1 MIDKLYPPI
10 RRKTMPEGLM
20 RNPYPH
26 PAMHCPCSCLA
37 MRQKNFNFVAD
48 IATAPTLQCRMN
60 GFMTCRKMDTAS
72 GIISPQEAH
81 SSERFSDFTPIPC
94 KGFNILCKAKRYG
107 RWWVLKGLKEQYR
120 QDENYKNLL
129 HKEFDILISLQH
141 PYIVSAYSMEEIP
154 EMGTCIVMEW
164 IDGIT
169 LEHWSGKKTEGEDI
183 FLQLLDAV
191 HYIHAKQIVHRD
203 LKPSNIMI
211 THNGN
216 HVKLIDFGLSDTD
229 DFAILK
235 QPAGTPGYIS
245 PEQIV
250 SQQADIRNDIFSIGC
265 ILEKI
270 LPGKPYTA
278 IIKRCKAPIAQRYAN
293 VDELKAD
300 FMARRNSHQSVI
312 KRIAIAALVCIIL
325 LGFISYPLLHQQ
337 EKSIS
342 ITPAHHEAKKDTVIR
357 QQTKKPAPLSN
368 GRKSLQPTATEP
380 SSASHLQSAEL
391 ISKGKKTIDKMWKE
405 SGIDTI
411 QSVEKK
417 SEAFKQFVDKSTKF
431 ITTTYPQTFSKDMA
445 GKADI
450 IYELLS
456 YNAERYTRP
465 TLSSF
470 QSSK

>member
-1 MIDKLYPPI
+1 
-10 RRKTMPEGLM
+10 
-20 RNPYPH
+20 
-26 PAMHCPCSCLA
+26 
-37 MRQKNFNFVAD
+37 
-48 IATAPTLQCRMN
+48 
-60 GFMTCRKMDTAS
+60 MDSYS
-72 GIISPQEAH
+72 GIIIEESRR
-81 SSERFSDFTPIPC
+81 SEQFSDFTPIPC
-94 KGFNILCKAKRYG
+94 KGFNLLCKAKRYG
-107 RWWVLKGLKEQYR
+107 RWWVLKGLKKPYR
-120 QDENYKNLL
+120 QDGNYKNLL

-141 PYIVSAYSMEEIP
+141 PNIVSAYSMEEIP

-169 LEHWSGKKTEGEDI
+169 LEHWSGKKTEGEGI

-203 LKPSNIMI
+203 LKPSNIII

-300 FMARRNSHQSVI
+300 FMARRNSHPSGI

-325 LGFISYPLLHQQ
+325 LGFISYPLLNQQ

-357 QQTKKPAPLSN
+357 QQADDAAPLSESN
-368 GRKSLQPTATEP
+368 HSQQPAAAEP
-380 SSASHLQSAEL
+380 SSASHLQSSEL
-391 ISKGKKTIDKMWKE
+391 ISKGQKAIDKMWKD

-411 QSVEKK
+411 RSIERK
-417 SEAFKQFVDKSTKF
+417 SEAFYRFIDKSNDF
-431 ITTTYPQTFSKDMA
+431 ITTTYPQTFSKDIA
-445 GKADI
+445 GSKKTNI
-450 IYELLS
+450 IYELSS
-456 YNAERYTRP
+456 YTSERYVKP
-465 TLSSF
+465 TLSRF

>member
-1 MIDKLYPPI
+1 MQSSYQPNLH
-10 RRKTMPEGLM
+10 
-20 RNPYPH
+20 N
-26 PAMHCPCSCLA
+26 
-37 MRQKNFNFVAD
+37 
-48 IATAPTLQCRMN
+48 
-60 GFMTCRKMDTAS
+60 MDSYS
-72 GIISPQEAH
+72 GIVIEESRR
-81 SSERFSDFTPIPC
+81 SEQFSDFTPIPC
-94 KGFNILCKAKRYG
+94 KGFNLLCKAKRYG

-141 PYIVSAYSMEEIP
+141 PNIVSAYSMEEIP

-169 LEHWSGKKTEGEDI
+169 LEHWSGRKPEGEGI

-235 QPAGTPGYIS
+235 QPAGTQGYIS

-278 IIKRCKAPIAQRYAN
+278 IIKRCKVPIAQRYAN

-300 FMARRNSHQSVI
+300 FMARRKSHPSGI
-312 KRIAIAALVCIIL
+312 KRIAIVVLVCIIL

-337 EKSIS
+337 EKNIS

-357 QQTKKPAPLSN
+357 QQAGDAAPLSES
-368 GRKSLQPTATEP
+368 KHSQQPIAAEP
-380 SSASHLQSAEL
+380 SSVSHLQSIEL
-391 ISKGKKTIDKMWKE
+391 ISEGKKTIDKMWKE

-411 QSVEKK
+411 RSVEKK
-417 SEAFKQFVDKSTKF
+417 SEAFYRFIDKSNDF
-431 ITTTYPQTFSKDMA
+431 ITTTYPQTFSKDIV
-445 GKADI
+445 GSKKTDI
-450 IYELLS
+450 IYELSS
-456 YNAERYTRP
+456 YTSERYVKP
-465 TLSSF
+465 TLSRF
-470 QSSK
+470 QTSK

>member
-1 MIDKLYPPI
+1 
-10 RRKTMPEGLM
+10 
-20 RNPYPH
+20 
-26 PAMHCPCSCLA
+26 
-37 MRQKNFNFVAD
+37 
-48 IATAPTLQCRMN
+48 
-60 GFMTCRKMDTAS
+60 MDSYS
-72 GIISPQEAH
+72 GIVIEESRR
-81 SSERFSDFTPIPC
+81 SEQFSDFTPIPC
-94 KGFNILCKAKRYG
+94 KGFNLLCKAKRYG

-141 PYIVSAYSMEEIP
+141 PNIVSAYSMEEIP

-169 LEHWSGKKTEGEDI
+169 LEHWSGRKPEGEGI

-235 QPAGTPGYIS
+235 QPAGTQGYIS

-278 IIKRCKAPIAQRYAN
+278 IIKRCKVPIAQRYAN

-300 FMARRNSHQSVI
+300 FMAHRNSHPSGI
-312 KRIAIAALVCIIL
+312 KRIAIVVLVCIIL

-337 EKSIS
+337 EKNIS

-357 QQTKKPAPLSN
+357 QQAGDAAPLSES
-368 GRKSLQPTATEP
+368 KHSQQPIAAEP
-380 SSASHLQSAEL
+380 SSASHLQSIEL
-391 ISKGKKTIDKMWKE
+391 ISEGKKTIDKMWKE

-411 QSVEKK
+411 RSVEKK
-417 SEAFKQFVDKSTKF
+417 SEVFYRFIDKSNDF
-431 ITTTYPQTFSKDMA
+431 ITTTYPQTFSKDIV
-445 GKADI
+445 GSKKTDI
-450 IYELLS
+450 IYELSS
-456 YNAERYTRP
+456 YTSERYVKP
-465 TLSSF
+465 TLSRF
-470 QSSK
+470 QTSK

>member
-1 MIDKLYPPI
+1 
-10 RRKTMPEGLM
+10 
-20 RNPYPH
+20 
-26 PAMHCPCSCLA
+26 
-37 MRQKNFNFVAD
+37 
-48 IATAPTLQCRMN
+48 
-60 GFMTCRKMDTAS
+60 MDSYS
-72 GIISPQEAH
+72 GIIIEESRR
-81 SSERFSDFTPIPC
+81 SEQFSDFTPLPC

-154 EMGTCIVMEW
+154 EMGIVMEW

-169 LEHWSGKKTEGEDI
+169 LEHWSGSKTEGEAI

-216 HVKLIDFGLSDTD
+216 HVKVIDFGLSDTD

-250 SQQADIRNDIFSIGC
+250 SQQADIRNDVFSRGC

-293 VDELKAD
+293 VDELRAD
-300 FMARRNSHQSVI
+300 FMARRNSHPSGI
-312 KRIAIAALVCIIL
+312 KRIAIAALACIIL
-325 LGFISYPLLHQQ
+325 FGFISYPLLHQQ
-337 EKSIS
+337 KKSIS
-342 ITPAHHEAKKDTVIR
+342 IPPAHHEAKKDTVIR
-357 QQTKKPAPLSN
+357 QQAGEAAPLSES
-368 GRKSLQPTATEP
+368 KHSQQPAAAEP
-380 SSASHLQSAEL
+380 FSASHLQSAEL
-391 ISKGKKTIDKMWKE
+391 ISEGKKTIDKIWKE

-411 QSVEKK
+411 QSVVKK
-417 SEAFKQFVDKSTKF
+417 SEAFNQFVDKSNEF
-431 ITTTYPQTFSKDMA
+431 ITTTYPQTFSRDIASSK
-445 GKADI
+445 KTDI
-450 IYELLS
+450 IYELSS
-456 YNAERYTRP
+456 YTTERYVKP
-465 TLSSF
+465 TLSGF
-470 QSSK
+470 QSSR

>member
-1 MIDKLYPPI
+1 
-10 RRKTMPEGLM
+10 
-20 RNPYPH
+20 
-26 PAMHCPCSCLA
+26 
-37 MRQKNFNFVAD
+37 
-48 IATAPTLQCRMN
+48 
-60 GFMTCRKMDTAS
+60 MDSYS
-72 GIISPQEAH
+72 GIIIEESRR
-81 SSERFSDFTPIPC
+81 SEQFSDFTPIPC
-94 KGFNILCKAKRYG
+94 KGFNLLCKAKRYG
-107 RWWVLKGLKEQYR
+107 RWWVLKGLKKPYR
-120 QDENYKNLL
+120 QDGNYKNLL
-129 HKEFDILISLQH
+129 HKEFDILISLLH
-141 PYIVSAYSMEEIP
+141 PNIVSAYSMEDIP

-164 IDGIT
+164 LDGIT
-169 LEHWSGKKTEGEDI
+169 LEHWSGRKTEGEAI

-235 QPAGTPGYIS
+235 QPAGTQGYIS

-300 FMARRNSHQSVI
+300 FMAHRNRHLSGI
-312 KRIAIAALVCIIL
+312 KRIAIAALACIIL

-342 ITPAHHEAKKDTVIR
+342 TTPEHTETKKDTVNR
-357 QQTKKPAPLSN
+357 QQAGDAAPLSES
-368 GRKSLQPTATEP
+368 KHSQQPAAAEP

-391 ISKGKKTIDKMWKE
+391 LSKGKKAIDKMWKD

-411 QSVEKK
+411 RSIERK
-417 SEAFKQFVDKSTKF
+417 SEAFYRFIDKSNDF
-431 ITTTYPQTFSKDMA
+431 ITTTYPQTFSRDIA
-445 GKADI
+445 GSKKTDI
-450 IYELLS
+450 IYELSS
-456 YNAERYTRP
+456 YTTERYVKP
-465 TLSSF
+465 TLSRF

>member
-20 RNPYPH
+20 RNRYPH
-26 PAMHCPCSCLA
+26 PAMHFPCSCLA

-72 GIISPQEAH
+72 GIISSQEAH

-169 LEHWSGKKTEGEDI
+169 LEHWSGRKTEGEDI

-203 LKPSNIMI
+203 LKPSNIII

-245 PEQIV
+245 PEQII
-250 SQQADIRNDIFSIGC
+250 SRQADIRNDIFSIGC

-270 LPGKPYTA
+270 LSGKPYTA

-312 KRIAIAALVCIIL
+312 MRIAIAALVCIIL
-325 LGFISYPLLHQQ
+325 LGFISYP
-337 EKSIS
+337 
-342 ITPAHHEAKKDTVIR
+342 V
-357 QQTKKPAPLSN
+357 LS
-368 GRKSLQPTATEP
+368 
-380 SSASHLQSAEL
+380 
-391 ISKGKKTIDKMWKE
+391 
-405 SGIDTI
+405 
-411 QSVEKK
+411 
-417 SEAFKQFVDKSTKF
+417 
-431 ITTTYPQTFSKDMA
+431 
-445 GKADI
+445 
-450 IYELLS
+450 
-456 YNAERYTRP
+456 
-465 TLSSF
+465 
-470 QSSK
+470 

>member
-1 MIDKLYPPI
+1 MQPSYQPNLH
-10 RRKTMPEGLM
+10 
-20 RNPYPH
+20 N
-26 PAMHCPCSCLA
+26 
-37 MRQKNFNFVAD
+37 
-48 IATAPTLQCRMN
+48 
-60 GFMTCRKMDTAS
+60 MDSYS
-72 GIISPQEAH
+72 GIIIEESRR
-81 SSERFSDFTPIPC
+81 SEQFSDFTPIPC
-94 KGFNILCKAKRYG
+94 KGFNLLCKAKRYG
-107 RWWVLKGLKEQYR
+107 RWWMLKGLKEPYR

-141 PYIVSAYSMEEIP
+141 PNIVSAYSMEEIP

-169 LEHWSGKKTEGEDI
+169 LEHWSGKKTEGEGI

-203 LKPSNIMI
+203 LKPSNIII

-245 PEQIV
+245 PEQII
-250 SQQADIRNDIFSIGC
+250 SRQADIRNDIFSIGC

-300 FMARRNSHQSVI
+300 FMAHRNSHLSGI
-312 KRIAIAALVCIIL
+312 KRIGIAVLTCIIL
-325 LGFISYPLLHQQ
+325 FGFISYPLLYQQ

-357 QQTKKPAPLSN
+357 QQAGDATPLSES
-368 GRKSLQPTATEP
+368 KHSQQPAAEP
-380 SSASHLQSAEL
+380 SSASHLQSAKL
-391 ISKGKKTIDKMWKE
+391 VSKGKKAIDKMWKE

-411 QSVEKK
+411 QSVVKK
-417 SEAFKQFVDKSTKF
+417 SEAFYQFVDKSNEF
-431 ITTTYPQTFSKDMA
+431 ITTTYPQTFSKDIA
-445 GKADI
+445 GKKTDI
-450 IYELLS
+450 IYELSS
-456 YNAERYTRP
+456 YTAERYVKP

>member
-1 MIDKLYPPI
+1 MQPSYQPNLH
-10 RRKTMPEGLM
+10 
-20 RNPYPH
+20 N
-26 PAMHCPCSCLA
+26 
-37 MRQKNFNFVAD
+37 
-48 IATAPTLQCRMN
+48 
-60 GFMTCRKMDTAS
+60 MDSYS
-72 GIISPQEAH
+72 GIIIEESRR
-81 SSERFSDFTPIPC
+81 SEQFSDFTPIPC
-94 KGFNILCKAKRYG
+94 KGFNLLCKAKRYG
-107 RWWVLKGLKEQYR
+107 RWWVLKGLKEPYR

-141 PYIVSAYSMEEIP
+141 PNIVSAYSMEEIP

-169 LEHWSGKKTEGEDI
+169 LEHWSGKKTEGEGI

-203 LKPSNIMI
+203 LKPSNIII

-245 PEQIV
+245 PEQII
-250 SQQADIRNDIFSIGC
+250 SRQADIRNDIFSIGC

-278 IIKRCKAPIAQRYAN
+278 IIKRCKAPITQRYAN

-300 FMARRNSHQSVI
+300 FMAHRNSHLSGI
-312 KRIAIAALVCIIL
+312 KRIGIAVLTCIIL
-325 LGFISYPLLHQQ
+325 FGFISYPLLYQQ

-357 QQTKKPAPLSN
+357 QQAGDATPLSES
-368 GRKSLQPTATEP
+368 KHSQQPAAEP

-391 ISKGKKTIDKMWKE
+391 ISKGKKAIDKMWKE

-411 QSVEKK
+411 QSVVKK
-417 SEAFKQFVDKSTKF
+417 SEAFYQFVDKSNEF
-431 ITTTYPQTFSKDMA
+431 ITTTYPQTFSKDID
-445 GKADI
+445 GKKTDI
-450 IYELLS
+450 IYELSS
-456 YNAERYTRP
+456 YTAERYVKP

>member
-1 MIDKLYPPI
+1 
-10 RRKTMPEGLM
+10 
-20 RNPYPH
+20 
-26 PAMHCPCSCLA
+26 
-37 MRQKNFNFVAD
+37 
-48 IATAPTLQCRMN
+48 
-60 GFMTCRKMDTAS
+60 MDSYS
-72 GIISPQEAH
+72 GIIIEESRR
-81 SSERFSDFTPIPC
+81 SEQFSDFTPIPC

-107 RWWVLKGLKEQYR
+107 RWWVFKGLKEPYR

-141 PYIVSAYSMEEIP
+141 PNIVSAYSMEDIP

-169 LEHWSGKKTEGEDI
+169 LEHWSGKKTEGEGI

-270 LPGKPYTA
+270 LPGKPYTT

-293 VDELKAD
+293 VDEIKAD
-300 FMARRNSHQSVI
+300 FMARRNSHQSGI
-312 KRIAIAALVCIIL
+312 KRIAIAVLTSIIL

-342 ITPAHHEAKKDTVIR
+342 TTPKHTETKKDTVIR
-357 QQTKKPAPLSN
+357 QQAGDAAPLSESN
-368 GRKSLQPTATEP
+368 HSQQPAAAEP
-380 SSASHLQSAEL
+380 SSASQSQTAEL
-391 ISKGKKTIDKMWKE
+391 ISKGQKAIDKMWKD

-411 QSVEKK
+411 RSIERK
-417 SEAFKQFVDKSTKF
+417 SEAFYRFIDKSNDF
-431 ITTTYPQTFSKDMA
+431 ITTTYPQTFSKDIA
-445 GKADI
+445 GSKKTDI
-450 IYELLS
+450 IYELSS
-456 YNAERYTRP
+456 YTSERYVKP
-465 TLSSF
+465 TLSRF

>member
-1 MIDKLYPPI
+1 
-10 RRKTMPEGLM
+10 
-20 RNPYPH
+20 
-26 PAMHCPCSCLA
+26 
-37 MRQKNFNFVAD
+37 
-48 IATAPTLQCRMN
+48 
-60 GFMTCRKMDTAS
+60 MDSYS
-72 GIISPQEAH
+72 GIVIEESRR
-81 SSERFSDFTPIPC
+81 SEQFSDFTPIPC

-141 PYIVSAYSMEEIP
+141 PNIVSAYSMEEIP

-169 LEHWSGKKTEGEDI
+169 LEHWNGKKIEREGI

-235 QPAGTPGYIS
+235 QPAGTSGYIS
-245 PEQIV
+245 PEQSI
-250 SQQADIRNDIFSIGC
+250 SRKADIRNDIFSIGC

-300 FMARRNSHQSVI
+300 FMAHRNSHPSGI
-312 KRIAIAALVCIIL
+312 KRIAIAALACIIL
-325 LGFISYPLLHQQ
+325 LVFISYPLQQQ

-342 ITPAHHEAKKDTVIR
+342 ITPTHHEAKKDTVIR
-357 QQTKKPAPLSN
+357 QQAGNAAPLSES
-368 GRKSLQPTATEP
+368 KHSQQPAVAEP

-411 QSVEKK
+411 LSVEKK
-417 SEAFKQFVDKSTKF
+417 SEAFYQFIDKSNDF
-431 ITTTYPQTFSKDMA
+431 ITTTYPQTFSKDIA
-445 GKADI
+445 GSKKTDI
-450 IYELLS
+450 IYELSS
-456 YNAERYTRP
+456 YTAERYVKP

>member
-1 MIDKLYPPI
+1 
-10 RRKTMPEGLM
+10 
-20 RNPYPH
+20 
-26 PAMHCPCSCLA
+26 
-37 MRQKNFNFVAD
+37 
-48 IATAPTLQCRMN
+48 
-60 GFMTCRKMDTAS
+60 MDSYS
-72 GIISPQEAH
+72 GIIIEESRR
-81 SSERFSDFTPIPC
+81 SEQFSDFTLIPC
-94 KGFNILCKAKRYG
+94 KGFNLLCKAKRYG
-107 RWWVLKGLKEQYR
+107 RWWVLKGLKEPYR

-141 PYIVSAYSMEEIP
+141 PNIVSAYSMEEIP

-169 LEHWSGKKTEGEDI
+169 LEHWNGRKTEGEAI

-235 QPAGTPGYIS
+235 QPAGTQGYIS

-270 LPGKPYTA
+270 LPSKPYTA
-278 IIKRCKAPIAQRYAN
+278 IIKRCKAPITQRYAN

-300 FMARRNSHQSVI
+300 FMASRNRHLSGI
-312 KRIAIAALVCIIL
+312 KRIGIAALVCIIL
-325 LGFISYPLLHQQ
+325 FGFISYPLLHQQ
-337 EKSIS
+337 EKSIN

-357 QQTKKPAPLSN
+357 QQAGEATPLSES
-368 GRKSLQPTATEP
+368 KHSQQPAADEP
-380 SSASHLQSAEL
+380 SSASQTQTAEL
-391 ISKGKKTIDKMWKE
+391 ISKGQKAIDKMWKE

-411 QSVEKK
+411 RSVEKK
-417 SEAFKQFVDKSTKF
+417 SEAFYRFIDKSNDF
-431 ITTTYPQTFSKDMA
+431 ITTTYLQTFSRDIA
-445 GKADI
+445 GSKKTDI
-450 IYELLS
+450 IYELSS
-456 YNAERYTRP
+456 YTTERYVKP
-465 TLSSF
+465 TLSRF

>member
-1 MIDKLYPPI
+1 
-10 RRKTMPEGLM
+10 
-20 RNPYPH
+20 
-26 PAMHCPCSCLA
+26 
-37 MRQKNFNFVAD
+37 
-48 IATAPTLQCRMN
+48 
-60 GFMTCRKMDTAS
+60 MDSYS
-72 GIISPQEAH
+72 GIVIEESRR
-81 SSERFSDFTPIPC
+81 SEQFSDFTPIPC

-169 LEHWSGKKTEGEDI
+169 LEHWSGRKIEGEGI

-203 LKPSNIMI
+203 LKLSNIMI
-211 THNGN
+211 THNGS

-245 PEQIV
+245 PEQII
-250 SQQADIRNDIFSIGC
+250 SRQADIRNDIFSIGC

-270 LPGKPYTA
+270 LPGKAYTA
-278 IIKRCKAPIAQRYAN
+278 IINRCKAPIAQRYAN
-293 VDELKAD
+293 VDEIKAD
-300 FMARRNSHQSVI
+300 FMARRNSHPSGI
-312 KRIAIAALVCIIL
+312 KRIAIAALACIIL
-325 LGFISYPLLHQQ
+325 FGFISYPLLHQQ
-337 EKSIS
+337 KKSIS
-342 ITPAHHEAKKDTVIR
+342 IPPAHHEAKKDTVIR
-357 QQTKKPAPLSN
+357 QQAGEAAPLSES
-368 GRKSLQPTATEP
+368 KYSQQPAATEP

-391 ISKGKKTIDKMWKE
+391 ISEGKKTIDKMWKE

-411 QSVEKK
+411 RSVEKK
-417 SEAFKQFVDKSTKF
+417 SEAFYQFVDKSNEF
-431 ITTTYPQTFSKDMA
+431 ITTTYPQTFSRDIASSK
-445 GKADI
+445 KTDI
-450 IYELLS
+450 IYELSS
-456 YNAERYTRP
+456 YTTERYVKP
-465 TLSSF
+465 TLSGF

>member
-1 MIDKLYPPI
+1 MQSSYQPNLH
-10 RRKTMPEGLM
+10 
-20 RNPYPH
+20 N
-26 PAMHCPCSCLA
+26 
-37 MRQKNFNFVAD
+37 
-48 IATAPTLQCRMN
+48 
-60 GFMTCRKMDTAS
+60 MDSYS
-72 GIISPQEAH
+72 GIVIEESRR
-81 SSERFSDFTPIPC
+81 SEQFSDFTPIPC
-94 KGFNILCKAKRYG
+94 KGFNLLCKAKRYG

-141 PYIVSAYSMEEIP
+141 PNIVSAYSMEEIP

-169 LEHWSGKKTEGEDI
+169 LEHWSGRKPEGEGI

-235 QPAGTPGYIS
+235 QPAGTQGYIS

-278 IIKRCKAPIAQRYAN
+278 IIKRCKVPIAQRYAN

-300 FMARRNSHQSVI
+300 FMARRNSHPSGI
-312 KRIAIAALVCIIL
+312 KRIAIVVLACIIL

-337 EKSIS
+337 EKNIS

-357 QQTKKPAPLSN
+357 QQAGDAAPLSES
-368 GRKSLQPTATEP
+368 KHSQQPIAAEP
-380 SSASHLQSAEL
+380 SSASHLQSIEL
-391 ISKGKKTIDKMWKE
+391 ISEGKKTIDKMWKE
-405 SGIDTI
+405 SSIDTI
-411 QSVEKK
+411 RSVEKK
-417 SEAFKQFVDKSTKF
+417 SEAFYRFIDKSNDF
-431 ITTTYPQTFSKDMA
+431 ITTTYPQTFSKDIV
-445 GKADI
+445 GSKKTDI
-450 IYELLS
+450 IYELSS
-456 YNAERYTRP
+456 YTSERYVKP
-465 TLSSF
+465 TLSRF
-470 QSSK
+470 QTSK

>member
-1 MIDKLYPPI
+1 MPTRNMANRNDGHRHA
-10 RRKTMPEGLM
+10 RRM
-20 RNPYPH
+20 RF
-26 PAMHCPCSCLA
+26 PCSCLA
-37 MRQKNFNFVAD
+37 MRQKNINFVAD

-72 GIISPQEAH
+72 GIISSQEAH

-169 LEHWSGKKTEGEDI
+169 LEHWSGRKPEGEGI

-203 LKPSNIMI
+203 LKPSNIII

-216 HVKLIDFGLSDTD
+216 YVKLIDFGLSDTD

-245 PEQIV
+245 PEQAA
-250 SQQADIRNDIFSIGC
+250 SRQADIRNDIFSIGC

-325 LGFISYPLLHQQ
+325 LGFISYPLLYQQ

-357 QQTKKPAPLSN
+357 QQAKKPAPLSN
-368 GRKSLQPTATEP
+368 GRESLQPTATEP

-411 QSVEKK
+411 QSVVKK
-417 SEAFKQFVDKSTKF
+417 SEAFNQFVEKSNEF
-431 ITTTYPQTFSKDMA
+431 ITTTYPQTFSKDID

-450 IYELLS
+450 IYELSS
-456 YNAERYTRP
+456 YTAERYVKP

>member
-1 MIDKLYPPI
+1 
-10 RRKTMPEGLM
+10 
-20 RNPYPH
+20 
-26 PAMHCPCSCLA
+26 
-37 MRQKNFNFVAD
+37 
-48 IATAPTLQCRMN
+48 
-60 GFMTCRKMDTAS
+60 MDSYS
-72 GIISPQEAH
+72 GIIIEESRR
-81 SSERFSDFTPIPC
+81 SEQFSDFTPIPC

-107 RWWVLKGLKEQYR
+107 RWWVLKGLKEPYH

-141 PYIVSAYSMEEIP
+141 PNIVSAYSMEDIP

-169 LEHWSGKKTEGEDI
+169 LEHWSGKKTEGEGI

-203 LKPSNIMI
+203 FKPSNIMI

-270 LPGKPYTA
+270 LPGKPYTT

-293 VDELKAD
+293 VDELRVD
-300 FMARRNSHQSVI
+300 FMAHRNRHLSGI
-312 KRIAIAALVCIIL
+312 KRIAIAVLACIIL
-325 LGFISYPLLHQQ
+325 LGFICYPLLHQQ

-342 ITPAHHEAKKDTVIR
+342 TTPEHTETKKDTVIR
-357 QQTKKPAPLSN
+357 QQADDAAPLSESN
-368 GRKSLQPTATEP
+368 HSQQPAAAEP

-391 ISKGKKTIDKMWKE
+391 ISKGQKAIDKMWKD

-411 QSVEKK
+411 RSIERK
-417 SEAFKQFVDKSTKF
+417 SEAFYRFIDKSNDF
-431 ITTTYPQTFSKDMA
+431 ITTTYPQTFSKDIA
-445 GKADI
+445 GSKKADI
-450 IYELLS
+450 IYELSS
-456 YNAERYTRP
+456 YTSERYVKP
-465 TLSSF
+465 TLSRF

>member
-1 MIDKLYPPI
+1 MQSSYQPNLH
-10 RRKTMPEGLM
+10 
-20 RNPYPH
+20 N
-26 PAMHCPCSCLA
+26 
-37 MRQKNFNFVAD
+37 
-48 IATAPTLQCRMN
+48 
-60 GFMTCRKMDTAS
+60 MDSYS
-72 GIISPQEAH
+72 GIIIEESRR
-81 SSERFSDFTPIPC
+81 SEQFSDFTPIPC
-94 KGFNILCKAKRYG
+94 KGFNLLCKAKRYG

-141 PYIVSAYSMEEIP
+141 PNIVSAYSVEEIP

-169 LEHWSGKKTEGEDI
+169 LEHWSGRKPEGEGI

-235 QPAGTPGYIS
+235 QPAGTQGYIS

-278 IIKRCKAPIAQRYAN
+278 IIKRCKVPIAQRYAN

-300 FMARRNSHQSVI
+300 FMAHRNSHPSGI
-312 KRIAIAALVCIIL
+312 KRIAIVVLVCIIL

-337 EKSIS
+337 EKNIS

-357 QQTKKPAPLSN
+357 QQAGDAAPLSES
-368 GRKSLQPTATEP
+368 KHSQQPIAAEP
-380 SSASHLQSAEL
+380 SSASHLQSIEL
-391 ISKGKKTIDKMWKE
+391 ISEGKKTIDKMWKE

-411 QSVEKK
+411 RSVEKK
-417 SEAFKQFVDKSTKF
+417 SEAFYRFIDKSNDF
-431 ITTTYPQTFSKDMA
+431 ITTTYPQTFSKDIV
-445 GKADI
+445 GSKKTDI
-450 IYELLS
+450 IYELSS
-456 YNAERYTRP
+456 YTSERYVKP
-465 TLSSF
+465 TLSRF
-470 QSSK
+470 QTSK

>member
-1 MIDKLYPPI
+1 MQSSYQPNLH
-10 RRKTMPEGLM
+10 
-20 RNPYPH
+20 N
-26 PAMHCPCSCLA
+26 
-37 MRQKNFNFVAD
+37 
-48 IATAPTLQCRMN
+48 
-60 GFMTCRKMDTAS
+60 MDSYS
-72 GIISPQEAH
+72 GIVIEESRR
-81 SSERFSDFTPIPC
+81 SEQFSDFTPIPC
-94 KGFNILCKAKRYG
+94 KGFNLLCKAKRYG
-107 RWWVLKGLKEQYR
+107 RWWVLKGLKKPYH

-141 PYIVSAYSMEEIP
+141 PNIVSAYSMEEIP

-169 LEHWSGKKTEGEDI
+169 LEHWSGRKPEGEGI

-235 QPAGTPGYIS
+235 QPAGTQGYIS

-278 IIKRCKAPIAQRYAN
+278 IIKRCKVPIAQRYAN

-300 FMARRNSHQSVI
+300 FMAHRNSHPSGI
-312 KRIAIAALVCIIL
+312 KRIAIVVLVCIIL

-337 EKSIS
+337 EKNIS

-357 QQTKKPAPLSN
+357 QQAGDAAPLSES
-368 GRKSLQPTATEP
+368 KHSQQPIAAEP
-380 SSASHLQSAEL
+380 SSASHLQSIEL
-391 ISKGKKTIDKMWKE
+391 ISEGKKTIDKMWKE

-411 QSVEKK
+411 RSVEKK
-417 SEAFKQFVDKSTKF
+417 SEVFYRFIDKSNDF
-431 ITTTYPQTFSKDMA
+431 ITTTYPQTFSKDIV
-445 GKADI
+445 GSKKTDI
-450 IYELLS
+450 IYELSS
-456 YNAERYTRP
+456 YTSERYVKP
-465 TLSSF
+465 TLSRF
-470 QSSK
+470 QTSK

>member
-1 MIDKLYPPI
+1 
-10 RRKTMPEGLM
+10 
-20 RNPYPH
+20 
-26 PAMHCPCSCLA
+26 
-37 MRQKNFNFVAD
+37 
-48 IATAPTLQCRMN
+48 
-60 GFMTCRKMDTAS
+60 MDSYS
-72 GIISPQEAH
+72 GIIIEESRR
-81 SSERFSDFTPIPC
+81 SEQFSDFTPIPC

-107 RWWVLKGLKEQYR
+107 RWWVLKGLKKPYH

-141 PYIVSAYSMEEIP
+141 PNIVSAYSMEDIP

-169 LEHWSGKKTEGEDI
+169 LEHWSGKKTEGEGI

-250 SQQADIRNDIFSIGC
+250 FQQADIRNDIFSIGC

-270 LPGKPYTA
+270 LPGKPYTT

-293 VDELKAD
+293 VDELRVD
-300 FMARRNSHQSVI
+300 FMAHRNRHLSGI
-312 KRIAIAALVCIIL
+312 KRIAIAVLACIIL

-342 ITPAHHEAKKDTVIR
+342 TTPEHTETKKDTVIR
-357 QQTKKPAPLSN
+357 QQAGDAAPLSESN
-368 GRKSLQPTATEP
+368 HSQQPAAAEP

-391 ISKGKKTIDKMWKE
+391 LSKGKKAIDKMWKD

-411 QSVEKK
+411 RSIERK
-417 SEAFKQFVDKSTKF
+417 SEAFYRFIDKSNDF
-431 ITTTYPQTFSKDMA
+431 ITTTYPQTFSKDIA
-445 GKADI
+445 GSKKADI
-450 IYELLS
+450 IYELSS
-456 YNAERYTRP
+456 YTSERYVKP
-465 TLSSF
+465 TLSRF

>member
-1 MIDKLYPPI
+1 MQSSYQPNLH
-10 RRKTMPEGLM
+10 
-20 RNPYPH
+20 N
-26 PAMHCPCSCLA
+26 
-37 MRQKNFNFVAD
+37 
-48 IATAPTLQCRMN
+48 
-60 GFMTCRKMDTAS
+60 MDSYS
-72 GIISPQEAH
+72 GIVIEESRR
-81 SSERFSDFTPIPC
+81 SEQFSDFTPIPC
-94 KGFNILCKAKRYG
+94 KGFNLLCKAKRYG

-141 PYIVSAYSMEEIP
+141 PNIVSAYSMEEIP

-169 LEHWSGKKTEGEDI
+169 LEHWSGRKPEGEGI

-235 QPAGTPGYIS
+235 QPAGTQGYIS

-278 IIKRCKAPIAQRYAN
+278 IIKRCKVPIAQRYAN

-300 FMARRNSHQSVI
+300 FMAHRNSHPSGI
-312 KRIAIAALVCIIL
+312 KRIAIVVLVCIIL

-337 EKSIS
+337 EKNIS

-357 QQTKKPAPLSN
+357 QQAGDAAPLSES
-368 GRKSLQPTATEP
+368 KHSQQPIAAEP
-380 SSASHLQSAEL
+380 SSVSHLQSIEL
-391 ISKGKKTIDKMWKE
+391 ISEGKKTIDKMWKE

-411 QSVEKK
+411 RSVEKK
-417 SEAFKQFVDKSTKF
+417 SEAFYRFIDKSNDF
-431 ITTTYPQTFSKDMA
+431 ITTTYPQTFSKDIV
-445 GKADI
+445 GSKKTDI
-450 IYELLS
+450 IYELSS
-456 YNAERYTRP
+456 YTSERYVKP
-465 TLSSF
+465 TLSRF
-470 QSSK
+470 QTSK

>member
-1 MIDKLYPPI
+1 
-10 RRKTMPEGLM
+10 
-20 RNPYPH
+20 
-26 PAMHCPCSCLA
+26 
-37 MRQKNFNFVAD
+37 
-48 IATAPTLQCRMN
+48 MN
-60 GFMTCRKMDTAS
+60 SYS
-72 GIISPQEAH
+72 GIVIEESRR
-81 SSERFSDFTPIPC
+81 SEQFSDFTPIPC

-107 RWWVLKGLKEQYR
+107 RWWVLKGLKEPYR

-129 HKEFDILISLQH
+129 HKEFDIIISLQH

-169 LEHWSGKKTEGEDI
+169 LDNWNGTKTEGESI

-211 THNGN
+211 THNGS

-229 DFAILK
+229 DFSILK
-235 QPAGTPGYIS
+235 QPAGTSGYIS
-245 PEQIV
+245 PEQSI
-250 SQQADIRNDIFSIGC
+250 SRKADIRNDIFSIGC

-270 LPGKPYTA
+270 LPGKAYTA
-278 IIKRCKAPIAQRYAN
+278 IINRCKAPIAQRYAN

-300 FMARRNSHQSVI
+300 FMAHRNSHPSGI
-312 KRIAIAALVCIIL
+312 KRIAIAALACIIPL
-325 LGFISYPLLHQQ
+325 VFISYPLQQQQ

-342 ITPAHHEAKKDTVIR
+342 ITPTHHEAKKDTVIR
-357 QQTKKPAPLSN
+357 QQAGDAAPLSES
-368 GRKSLQPTATEP
+368 KHSQQPVAAEP
-380 SSASHLQSAEL
+380 SSAPQAQATEL
-391 ISKGKKTIDKMWKE
+391 ISKGKKAIDKMWKE

-411 QSVEKK
+411 HSVVRK
-417 SEAFKQFVDKSTKF
+417 SEAFYQFIDKSNDF
-431 ITTTYPQTFSKDMA
+431 ITTTYPQTFSKDIA
-445 GKADI
+445 GSKKTDI
-450 IYELLS
+450 IYELSS
-456 YNAERYTRP
+456 YTAERYVKP

>member
-1 MIDKLYPPI
+1 
-10 RRKTMPEGLM
+10 
-20 RNPYPH
+20 
-26 PAMHCPCSCLA
+26 
-37 MRQKNFNFVAD
+37 
-48 IATAPTLQCRMN
+48 
-60 GFMTCRKMDTAS
+60 MDSYS
-72 GIISPQEAH
+72 GIVIEESRR
-81 SSERFSDFTPIPC
+81 SEQFSDFTPIPC
-94 KGFNILCKAKRYG
+94 KGFNLLCKAKRYG

-141 PYIVSAYSMEEIP
+141 PNIVSAYSMEEIP
-154 EMGTCIVMEW
+154 ETGTCIVMEW

-169 LEHWSGKKTEGEDI
+169 LEDWSGSKTEGEAI

-191 HYIHAKQIVHRD
+191 HYVHAKQIVHRD

-235 QPAGTPGYIS
+235 QPAGTQGYIS

-278 IIKRCKAPIAQRYAN
+278 IIKRCKVPIAQRYAN

-300 FMARRNSHQSVI
+300 FMAHRNSHPSGI
-312 KRIAIAALVCIIL
+312 KRIAIVVLVCIIL

-337 EKSIS
+337 EKNIS

-357 QQTKKPAPLSN
+357 QQAGDAAPLSES
-368 GRKSLQPTATEP
+368 KHSQQPIAAEP
-380 SSASHLQSAEL
+380 SSASHLQSIEL
-391 ISKGKKTIDKMWKE
+391 ISEGKKTIDKMWKE

-411 QSVEKK
+411 RSVEKK
-417 SEAFKQFVDKSTKF
+417 SEAFYRFIDKSNDF
-431 ITTTYPQTFSKDMA
+431 ITTTYPQTFSKDIV
-445 GKADI
+445 GSKKTDI
-450 IYELLS
+450 IYELSS
-456 YNAERYTRP
+456 YTSERYVKP
-465 TLSSF
+465 TLSRF
-470 QSSK
+470 QTSK

>member
-1 MIDKLYPPI
+1 M
-10 RRKTMPEGLM
+10 
-20 RNPYPH
+20 
-26 PAMHCPCSCLA
+26 
-37 MRQKNFNFVAD
+37 
-48 IATAPTLQCRMN
+48 
-60 GFMTCRKMDTAS
+60 
-72 GIISPQEAH
+72 
-81 SSERFSDFTPIPC
+81 
-94 KGFNILCKAKRYG
+94 
-107 RWWVLKGLKEQYR
+107 LKGLKEQYR

-141 PYIVSAYSMEEIP
+141 PNIVSAYSMEEIP

-169 LEHWSGKKTEGEDI
+169 LEHWSGRKPEGEGI

-235 QPAGTPGYIS
+235 QPAGTQGYIS

-278 IIKRCKAPIAQRYAN
+278 IIKRCKVPIAQRYAN

-300 FMARRNSHQSVI
+300 FMARRNSHPSGI
-312 KRIAIAALVCIIL
+312 KRIAIVVLVCIIL
-325 LGFISYPLLHQQ
+325 LGFISYPYC
-337 EKSIS
+337 IS
-342 ITPAHHEAKKDTVIR
+342 RKRTLASPRHIT
-357 QQTKKPAPLSN
+357 KP
-368 GRKSLQPTATEP
+368 RRIQ
-380 SSASHLQSAEL
+380 SSASKPVMLPHSPKANIPSSQS
-391 ISKGKKTIDKMWKE
+391 
-405 SGIDTI
+405 
-411 QSVEKK
+411 
-417 SEAFKQFVDKSTKF
+417 
-431 ITTTYPQTFSKDMA
+431 
-445 GKADI
+445 
-450 IYELLS
+450 LLS
-456 YNAERYTRP
+456 HLLHPICKASNSYPKARRELTRCGRNP
-465 TLSSF
+465 A
-470 QSSK
+470 

>member
-1 MIDKLYPPI
+1 M
-10 RRKTMPEGLM
+10 
-20 RNPYPH
+20 
-26 PAMHCPCSCLA
+26 
-37 MRQKNFNFVAD
+37 
-48 IATAPTLQCRMN
+48 
-60 GFMTCRKMDTAS
+60 
-72 GIISPQEAH
+72 
-81 SSERFSDFTPIPC
+81 SEQFSDFTPIPC
-94 KGFNILCKAKRYG
+94 KGFNLLCKAKRYG
-107 RWWVLKGLKEQYR
+107 RWWVLKGLKEPYR

-169 LEHWSGKKTEGEDI
+169 LEQWSGKKTEGEDI

-203 LKPSNIMI
+203 LKPSNIII

-235 QPAGTPGYIS
+235 QPAGTPGFIS
-245 PEQIV
+245 PEQAA
-250 SQQADIRNDIFSIGC
+250 SRQADIRNDIFSIGC

-270 LPGKPYTA
+270 LSGKPYTA

-312 KRIAIAALVCIIL
+312 MRIAIAALVCIIL
-325 LGFISYPLLHQQ
+325 LGFISYPLLYQQ

-357 QQTKKPAPLSN
+357 QQAGDAAPLSES
-368 GRKSLQPTATEP
+368 KHSQQPAAAEP

-411 QSVEKK
+411 QSVVKK
-417 SEAFKQFVDKSTKF
+417 SEAFNQFVDKSNEF
-431 ITTTYPQTFSKDMA
+431 ITTTYPQTFSKDIA

-450 IYELLS
+450 IYELSS
-456 YNAERYTRP
+456 YTAERYVKP
-465 TLSSF
+465 TLAEF
-470 QSSK
+470 QSSR

>member
-1 MIDKLYPPI
+1 MYKSSRMPTRNMANRNDGHRHA
-10 RRKTMPEGLM
+10 RRM
-20 RNPYPH
+20 NF
-26 PAMHCPCSCLA
+26 PCSCLA
-37 MRQKNFNFVAD
+37 MLQKNINFVAD

-60 GFMTCRKMDTAS
+60 GFMTYRKMDTAS
-72 GIISPQEAH
+72 GIISSQEAH

-169 LEHWSGKKTEGEDI
+169 LEHWSGKKTEGEGI

-203 LKPSNIMI
+203 LKPSNIII

-216 HVKLIDFGLSDTD
+216 YVKLIDFGLSDTD

-245 PEQIV
+245 PEQAA
-250 SQQADIRNDIFSIGC
+250 SRQADIRNDIFSIGC

-300 FMARRNSHQSVI
+300 FMARRNRHQSVI
-312 KRIAIAALVCIIL
+312 MRIAIAALVCIIL

-342 ITPAHHEAKKDTVIR
+342 ITPAHHEAKKDTVIL
-357 QQTKKPAPLSN
+357 QQAKKPAPLSK

-411 QSVEKK
+411 QSVVKK
-417 SEAFKQFVDKSTKF
+417 SEAFNQFVEKSNEF
-431 ITTTYPQTFSKDMA
+431 ITTTYPQTFSKDID

-450 IYELLS
+450 IYELSS
-456 YNAERYTRP
+456 YTAERYVKP

>member
-1 MIDKLYPPI
+1 
-10 RRKTMPEGLM
+10 
-20 RNPYPH
+20 
-26 PAMHCPCSCLA
+26 
-37 MRQKNFNFVAD
+37 
-48 IATAPTLQCRMN
+48 
-60 GFMTCRKMDTAS
+60 MDSYS
-72 GIISPQEAH
+72 GIIIEESRR
-81 SSERFSDFTPIPC
+81 SEQFSDFTPIPC

-107 RWWVLKGLKEQYR
+107 RWWVLKGLKKPYR
-120 QDENYKNLL
+120 QDGNYKNLL
-129 HKEFDILISLQH
+129 QKEFDILISLQH
-141 PYIVSAYSMEEIP
+141 PNIVSAYSMEEIP

-169 LEHWSGKKTEGEDI
+169 LEHWSGRKTEGEDI

-191 HYIHAKQIVHRD
+191 HYIHAKQVVHRD

-235 QPAGTPGYIS
+235 QPAGTQGYIS

-270 LPGKPYTA
+270 LPGKSYTA
-278 IIKRCKAPIAQRYAN
+278 IIKRCKSPIAQRYAN
-293 VDELKAD
+293 VDELRAD
-300 FMARRNSHQSVI
+300 FMARRNSNQPDT
-312 KRIAIAALVCIIL
+312 KRIAIATLVCIIL

-342 ITPAHHEAKKDTVIR
+342 TTSVHHKAKKDTTIR
-357 QQTKKPAPLSN
+357 QQANKPAPLSGVQN
-368 GRKSLQPTATEP
+368 SQQPAAEP
-380 SSASHLQSAEL
+380 SSVSQAQAAEV
-391 ISKGKKTIDKMWKE
+391 ISKGKEAIDKMWKE

-411 QSVEKK
+411 RSVESK
-417 SEAFKQFVDKSTKF
+417 SEAFYQFIDKSNDF
-431 ITTTYPQTFSKDMA
+431 ITTTYPQTFSKDIA
-445 GKADI
+445 GSKKTDI
-450 IYELLS
+450 IYELSS
-456 YNAERYTRP
+456 YTSERYVKP
-465 TLSSF
+465 TLSRF

>member
-1 MIDKLYPPI
+1 
-10 RRKTMPEGLM
+10 
-20 RNPYPH
+20 
-26 PAMHCPCSCLA
+26 
-37 MRQKNFNFVAD
+37 
-48 IATAPTLQCRMN
+48 
-60 GFMTCRKMDTAS
+60 MDSYS
-72 GIISPQEAH
+72 GIIIEESRR
-81 SSERFSDFTPIPC
+81 SEQFSDFTPIPC

-107 RWWVLKGLKEQYR
+107 RWWVLKGLKKPYR

-141 PYIVSAYSMEEIP
+141 PNIVSAYSMEEIP

-169 LEHWSGKKTEGEDI
+169 LEHWSGSKTEGEAI

-235 QPAGTPGYIS
+235 QPAGTPSYIS

-278 IIKRCKAPIAQRYAN
+278 IIKSAGSDSIPSLFLSC
-293 VDELKAD
+293 
-300 FMARRNSHQSVI
+300 SV
-312 KRIAIAALVCIIL
+312 
-325 LGFISYPLLHQQ
+325 S
-337 EKSIS
+337 
-342 ITPAHHEAKKDTVIR
+342 
-357 QQTKKPAPLSN
+357 SN
-368 GRKSLQPTATEP
+368 TFSR
-380 SSASHLQSAEL
+380 SSASGCTLFFMPSIPAARHSARTRYGFAEGSGFLSSTLLPSPLAAGIL
-391 ISKGKKTIDKMWKE
+391 ISGLL
-405 SGIDTI
+405 
-411 QSVEKK
+411 
-417 SEAFKQFVDKSTKF
+417 FV
-431 ITTTYPQTFSKDMA
+431 
-445 GKADI
+445 ADQVI
-450 IYELLS
+450 
-456 YNAERYTRP
+456 
-465 TLSSF
+465 
-470 QSSK
+470 

>member
-1 MIDKLYPPI
+1 
-10 RRKTMPEGLM
+10 
-20 RNPYPH
+20 
-26 PAMHCPCSCLA
+26 
-37 MRQKNFNFVAD
+37 
-48 IATAPTLQCRMN
+48 
-60 GFMTCRKMDTAS
+60 
-72 GIISPQEAH
+72 
-81 SSERFSDFTPIPC
+81 
-94 KGFNILCKAKRYG
+94 
-107 RWWVLKGLKEQYR
+107 
-120 QDENYKNLL
+120 
-129 HKEFDILISLQH
+129 
-141 PYIVSAYSMEEIP
+141 MEEIP

-169 LEHWSGKKTEGEDI
+169 LEHWSGKKTEGEGI

-250 SQQADIRNDIFSIGC
+250 FQQADIRNDIFSIGC

-270 LPGKPYTA
+270 LPGKPYTT

-293 VDELKAD
+293 VDELRVD
-300 FMARRNSHQSVI
+300 FMAHRNRHLSGI
-312 KRIAIAALVCIIL
+312 KRIAIAVLACIIL

-342 ITPAHHEAKKDTVIR
+342 TTPEHTETKKDTVIR
-357 QQTKKPAPLSN
+357 QQAGDAAPLSESN
-368 GRKSLQPTATEP
+368 HSQQPAAAEP

-391 ISKGKKTIDKMWKE
+391 LSKGKKAIDKMWKD

-411 QSVEKK
+411 RSIERK
-417 SEAFKQFVDKSTKF
+417 SEAFYRFIDKSNDF
-431 ITTTYPQTFSKDMA
+431 ITTTYPQTFSKDIA
-445 GKADI
+445 GSKKADI
-450 IYELLS
+450 IYELSS
-456 YNAERYTRP
+456 YTSERYVKP
-465 TLSSF
+465 TLSRF
-470 QSSK
+470 QSSR

>member
-1 MIDKLYPPI
+1 
-10 RRKTMPEGLM
+10 
-20 RNPYPH
+20 
-26 PAMHCPCSCLA
+26 
-37 MRQKNFNFVAD
+37 
-48 IATAPTLQCRMN
+48 
-60 GFMTCRKMDTAS
+60 MDSYS
-72 GIISPQEAH
+72 GIIIEESRR
-81 SSERFSDFTPIPC
+81 SEQFSDFTPIPC
-94 KGFNILCKAKRYG
+94 KGFNLLCKAKRYG
-107 RWWVLKGLKEQYR
+107 RWWVLKGLKKPYR
-120 QDENYKNLL
+120 QDGNYKNLL
-129 HKEFDILISLQH
+129 HKEFDILISLLH
-141 PYIVSAYSMEEIP
+141 PNIVSAYSMEDIP

-164 IDGIT
+164 LDGIT
-169 LEHWSGKKTEGEDI
+169 LEHWSGRKTEGEAI

-300 FMARRNSHQSVI
+300 FMAHRNRHLSGI
-312 KRIAIAALVCIIL
+312 KRIAIAALACIIL

-342 ITPAHHEAKKDTVIR
+342 TTPEHTETKKDTVNR
-357 QQTKKPAPLSN
+357 QQAGDAAPLSES
-368 GRKSLQPTATEP
+368 KHSQQPAAAEP

-391 ISKGKKTIDKMWKE
+391 LSKGKKAIDKMWKD

-411 QSVEKK
+411 RSIERK
-417 SEAFKQFVDKSTKF
+417 SEAFYRFIDKSNDF
-431 ITTTYPQTFSKDMA
+431 ITTTYPQTFSKDIA
-445 GKADI
+445 GSKKTDI
-450 IYELLS
+450 IYELSS
-456 YNAERYTRP
+456 YTTERYVKP
-465 TLSSF
+465 TLSRF

>member
-1 MIDKLYPPI
+1 MQPNYQPNLH
-10 RRKTMPEGLM
+10 
-20 RNPYPH
+20 N
-26 PAMHCPCSCLA
+26 
-37 MRQKNFNFVAD
+37 
-48 IATAPTLQCRMN
+48 
-60 GFMTCRKMDTAS
+60 MDSYS
-72 GIISPQEAH
+72 GIVIEESRR
-81 SSERFSDFTPIPC
+81 SEQFSDFTPIPC
-94 KGFNILCKAKRYG
+94 KGFNLLCKAKRYG

-141 PYIVSAYSMEEIP
+141 SNIVSAYSMEEIP

-169 LEHWSGKKTEGEDI
+169 LEHWSGRKAEGEDI

-235 QPAGTPGYIS
+235 QPAGTQGYIS

-278 IIKRCKAPIAQRYAN
+278 IIKRCKVPIAQRYAN

-300 FMARRNSHQSVI
+300 FMARRKSHPSGI
-312 KRIAIAALVCIIL
+312 KRIAIVVLVCIIL

-337 EKSIS
+337 EKNIS

-357 QQTKKPAPLSN
+357 QQASDAAPLSES
-368 GRKSLQPTATEP
+368 KHSQQPIAAEP
-380 SSASHLQSAEL
+380 SSASHLQSIEL
-391 ISKGKKTIDKMWKE
+391 ISEGKKTIDKMWKE

-411 QSVEKK
+411 RSVEKK
-417 SEAFKQFVDKSTKF
+417 SEAFYRFIDKSNDF
-431 ITTTYPQTFSKDMA
+431 ITTTYPQTFSKDIV
-445 GKADI
+445 GSKKTDI
-450 IYELLS
+450 IYELSS
-456 YNAERYTRP
+456 YTSERYVKP
-465 TLSSF
+465 TLSRF
-470 QSSK
+470 QTSK

>member
-1 MIDKLYPPI
+1 MQPSYQPNLH
-10 RRKTMPEGLM
+10 
-20 RNPYPH
+20 N
-26 PAMHCPCSCLA
+26 
-37 MRQKNFNFVAD
+37 
-48 IATAPTLQCRMN
+48 
-60 GFMTCRKMDTAS
+60 MDSYS
-72 GIISPQEAH
+72 GIIIEESRR
-81 SSERFSDFTPIPC
+81 SEHFSDFTPIPC
-94 KGFNILCKAKRYG
+94 KGFNLLCKAKRYG
-107 RWWVLKGLKEQYR
+107 RWWVLKGLKEPYH

-141 PYIVSAYSMEEIP
+141 PNIVSAYSMEEIP

-169 LEHWSGKKTEGEDI
+169 LEHWSGKKTEGEGI

-203 LKPSNIMI
+203 LKPSNIII

-245 PEQIV
+245 PEQII
-250 SQQADIRNDIFSIGC
+250 SRQADIRNDIFSIGC
-265 ILEKI
+265 ILEMI

-278 IIKRCKAPIAQRYAN
+278 IIKRCKAPITQRYAN

-300 FMARRNSHQSVI
+300 FMAHRNRHLSGI
-312 KRIAIAALVCIIL
+312 KRIAIAVLTCIIL
-325 LGFISYPLLHQQ
+325 LGFISYPLLYQQ

-357 QQTKKPAPLSN
+357 QQAGDATPLSES
-368 GRKSLQPTATEP
+368 KHSQQPAAEP

-411 QSVEKK
+411 QSVVKK
-417 SEAFKQFVDKSTKF
+417 SEAFYQFVDKSNEF
-431 ITTTYPQTFSKDMA
+431 ITTTYPQTFSKDID
-445 GKADI
+445 GKKTDI
-450 IYELLS
+450 IYELSS
-456 YNAERYTRP
+456 YTAERYVKP